1 MAFPPPPPP
10 LFVSPSQR
18 SAAEAAHD
26 QASERIKASQQRIR
40 EGIAAGREALAAE
53 QARRR
58 EAVLGLKGSLAAVR
72 AEVAAQVGGGG
83 REAVHVCSLGPAGR
97 DAGAMLSG
105 SWWHC
110 RRASSGVRAEAH
122 TLLRM

>member
-1 MAFPPPPPP
+1 MLLLLPPP
-10 LFVSPSQR
+10 QR
-18 SAAEAAHD
+18 SAAEAAHE

-72 AEVAAQVGGGG
+72 AEVAAQVGREGG
-83 REAVHVCSLGPAGR
+83 REGGGARTQVRGR
-97 DAGAMLSG
+97 LETRTTLSG
-105 SWWHC
+105 PWGALSSRRFWHQGRGTNTLAHVVF
-110 RRASSGVRAEAH
+110 RR
-122 TLLRM
+122 